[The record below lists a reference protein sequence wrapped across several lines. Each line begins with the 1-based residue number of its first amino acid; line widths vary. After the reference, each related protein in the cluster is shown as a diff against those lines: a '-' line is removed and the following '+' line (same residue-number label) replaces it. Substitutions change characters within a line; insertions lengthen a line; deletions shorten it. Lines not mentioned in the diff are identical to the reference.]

1 MKIAIYGRTN
11 GQTDINEQMQKCR
24 EYAEENNFEIAHE
37 FIDDLNTKGKSFE
50 NLIESAAEFDGVVIQ
65 DRTRLARNATDY
77 EIKMQEI
84 AQAGIDAFFVN

>member
-11 GQTDINEQMQKCR
+11 GQTDINEQLQKCR
-24 EYAEENNFEIAHE
+24 QYADENNYEVTHE
-37 FIDDLNTKGKSFE
+37 FIDDLETKGESFE
-50 NLIESAAEFDGVVIQ
+50 NMIESAAEFDGVVIQ

-84 AQAGIDAFFVN
+84 AQAGIAAYFVK